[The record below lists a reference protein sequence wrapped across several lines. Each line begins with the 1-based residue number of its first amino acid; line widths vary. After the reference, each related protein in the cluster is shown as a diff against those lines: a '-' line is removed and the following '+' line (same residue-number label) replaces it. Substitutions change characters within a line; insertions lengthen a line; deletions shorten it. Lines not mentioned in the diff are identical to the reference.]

1 MDPGYPVAISSH
13 VDQSHPL
20 SLPLSNNLS
29 RNIVCRAISDYNSTQ
44 SHKIQRVRLSDIC
57 LETAVSEWHWLLFTW
72 DVQHFQFKSYIWYV
86 HCLTFSFQFLWEVHC
101 STFSF
106 HFLWEVQFST
116 FSFYFLLNSS
126 WAAFHLVPVSFSP
139 YFRAAANFYKSLHSY
154 HFTNQPFSLSFLSTY
169 HFTLSL
175 SLESISLLLLM
186 NASQSTV
193 TQSKPTGRLQC
204 LPRGIEC
211 IFVFQ
216 CKISVSFILSVEFS
230 RLLKSEQCVPSH
242 TGCLQRVDRKVNMR
256 LKGGC
261 GTRSPGYDHPLYFHP
276 HHPSQTGSGRPSLRL
291 FAKKPSQEVVNEE
304 QHRWWQTHAR
314 QPQDYALNL
323 RHTSERIHSTN
334 LAILP
339 QP

>member
-1 MDPGYPVAISSH
+1 MTLITVYLRCSTFPVQI
-13 VDQSHPL
+13 L
-20 SLPLSNNLS
+20 
-29 RNIVCRAISDYNSTQ
+29 
-44 SHKIQRVRLSDIC
+44 
-57 LETAVSEWHWLLFTW
+57 
-72 DVQHFQFKSYIWYV
+72 WY
-86 HCLTFSFQFLWEVHC
+86 VHC

-116 FSFYFLLNSS
+116 FSFHFLLNSS

-169 HFTLSL
+169 HFALSL
-175 SLESISLLLLM
+175 SLESISLLLHM

-230 RLLKSEQCVPSH
+230 RLL
-242 TGCLQRVDRKVNMR
+242 
-256 LKGGC
+256 
-261 GTRSPGYDHPLYFHP
+261 
-276 HHPSQTGSGRPSLRL
+276 
-291 FAKKPSQEVVNEE
+291 
-304 QHRWWQTHAR
+304 
-314 QPQDYALNL
+314 
-323 RHTSERIHSTN
+323 
-334 LAILP
+334 
-339 QP
+339 